1 MKLPGWAAWA
11 ALGLLVAAPALVRP
25 RLVGGDEPHYALAAW
40 SIAFDHDLDLTPDY
54 ARVADGTSPGAGVA
68 FRGRALEPH
77 LLERGGRQVP
87 SHPPGLPLLAA
98 PFLILASAA
107 GLPGLPDTVLLL
119 LSGLVS
125 LAGLLASR
133 AALRVWL
140 EDDGLATLVAG
151 ATYFATPLWFYGRTF
166 FTEPYLWALAAI
178 AAWLLVREHP
188 LAAGLLLGLALVIKE
203 SAVVLAVPV
212 LLGAW
217 LFRSGRA
224 LVWASVG
231 PILAAAAFVVRNI
244 LFYGSGPVAFF
255 QPFRLG
261 DFASGFVGTL
271 FDPAHGLL
279 PFAPLALVAV
289 AGLAAARGR
298 TDRRLAALAAV
309 TLASQVLLV
318 AAWNDWTGGSC
329 FGPRLLLPA
338 FPALAVGL
346 ALAWQHWSGRQA
358 FRVVFFALTALGVAV
373 ETAAVANPFRAFWSI
388 PVGRLL
394 LGSTG
399 ALAAALL
406 GALVAALWLRRAQPA
421 AGAPRSFR

>member
-1 MKLPGWAAWA
+1 M
-11 ALGLLVAAPALVRP
+11 LV
-25 RLVGGDEPHYALAAW
+25 
-40 SIAFDHDLDLTPDY
+40 
-54 ARVADGTSPGAGVA
+54 
-68 FRGRALEPH
+68 
-77 LLERGGRQVP
+77 
-87 SHPPGLPLLAA
+87 
-98 PFLILASAA
+98 
-107 GLPGLPDTVLLL
+107 
-119 LSGLVS
+119 
-125 LAGLLASR
+125 
-133 AALRVWL
+133 
-140 EDDGLATLVAG
+140 
-151 ATYFATPLWFYGRTF
+151 
-166 FTEPYLWALAAI
+166 
-178 AAWLLVREHP
+178 
-188 LAAGLLLGLALVIKE
+188 
-203 SAVVLAVPV
+203 VPV

-217 LFRSGRA
+217 RFRRGRA

-279 PFAPLALVAV
+279 PFAPLAVLAA
-289 AGLAAARGR
+289 AGLAAARGPV
-298 TDRRLAALAAV
+298 DRRLAALATLA
-309 TLASQVLLV
+309 LASQVLLV

-346 ALAWQHWSGRQA
+346 ALAWRRWSGRRA
-358 FRVVFFALTALGVAV
+358 FRVVFFVLTALGVAV

-399 ALAAALL
+399 ALAAALV
-406 GALVAALWLRRAQPA
+406 GALFAVLWLRRAQRAVEP
-421 AGAPRSFR
+421 PRSFR

>member
-1 MKLPGWAAWA
+1 LTVPGWVSWTTLA
-11 ALGLLVAAPALVRP
+11 LLVAAPALVRP
-25 RLVGGDEPHYALAAW
+25 RLIGGDEPHYALAAW
-40 SIAFDHDLDLTPDY
+40 SLAFDHDLDLAPDY
-54 ARVADGTSPGAGVA
+54 ARVAAGTSPGAGIA

-77 LLERGGRQVP
+77 LLERGGHRVP

-98 PFLILASAA
+98 PFLLLASAA
-107 GLPGLPDTVLLL
+107 GLPGLPDSVLLL

-133 AALRVWL
+133 AALRAWL
-140 EDDGLATLVAG
+140 EDDGLATLAAG
-151 ATYFATPLWFYGRTF
+151 ATCFATPLWFYGRTF
-166 FTEPYLWALAAI
+166 FTEPYLWSFAAI
-178 AAWLLVREHP
+178 AVWLLVRDRP
-188 LAAGLLLGLALVIKE
+188 LLAGLLLGLALVVKE
-203 SAVVLAVPV
+203 SAIVPAVPV

-217 LFRSGRA
+217 LFRRGRA
-224 LVWASVG
+224 LAWACVG
-231 PILAAAAFVVRNI
+231 PLLAAAAFVARNL

-255 QPFRLG
+255 QPLRLG
-261 DFASGFVGTL
+261 DFASGLAGSL

-279 PFAPLALVAV
+279 PFAPLALLAA
-289 AGLAAARGR
+289 AGLAAARGPV
-298 TDRRLAALAAV
+298 DRRLAALAAL
-309 TLASQVLLV
+309 TLVPQVLLV

-346 ALAWQHWSGRQA
+346 ALAWRRWSGRRA
-358 FRVVFFALTALGVAV
+358 FRVVFFVLTALGVAV

-399 ALAAALL
+399 ALAAALAG
-406 GALVAALWLRRAQPA
+406 GAVCAAWLR
-421 AGAPRSFR
+421 GTFRQIDGRLR